1 MSRMQKRER
10 QADEWA
16 AVPSRNVCAGLI
28 TLPVATEALGS
39 GGPGLEYAMV
49 FKLAILVGLAIWAA
63 VSKVPCVVKLRV
75 WLVLAVGLS
84 YLVALG
90 FVAGYLMNFVW
101 IEVSSIAAVL
111 ACVVYAYQTLLSRD
125 HRR

>member
-1 MSRMQKRER
+1 MLKRER

-16 AVPSRNVCAGLI
+16 TIPVKNVCAGLI
-28 TLPVATEALGS
+28 TLPVATEVLG
-39 GGPGLEYAMV
+39 GGPGLDYAMV
-49 FKLAILVGLAIWAA
+49 LKLAVLVGLALWAA
-63 VSKVPCVVKLRV
+63 VSKVPCAVKMRV
-75 WLVLAVGLS
+75 WFVLAVGLG
-84 YLVALG
+84 YLVALA